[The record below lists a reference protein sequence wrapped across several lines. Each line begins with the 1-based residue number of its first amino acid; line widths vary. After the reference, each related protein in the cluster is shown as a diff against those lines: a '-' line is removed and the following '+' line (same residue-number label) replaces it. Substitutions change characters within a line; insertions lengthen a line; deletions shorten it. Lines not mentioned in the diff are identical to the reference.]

1 MIIDLETQVW
11 TNPAQLGA
19 ESTDWRLRE
28 DVETWASI
36 DASPAVHE
44 AAMSCVDVAVVLGF
58 RSVHLDAHITSESV
72 AAFVG
77 RQPNRRI
84 GFAGIDPMCDGALD
98 EVDKGLA
105 LGLCGVVIAP
115 AAQNFHPTHSR
126 AMRVYERCQSLGIP
140 VLVRTQRRPTAS
152 TNMAYGRPLLFDE
165 VARAF
170 PNLKLVIGG
179 LGYPWTDELFILVG
193 KHRNVFTD
201 LAGQVSRPWQLYHS
215 LVGAFEHRV
224 MEKILFASGFP
235 FDTPER
241 AISRIYSLNSY
252 SHGTDLPSIPRQH
265 LRGIVERDV
274 FHCLGIERPGG
285 ASLTGGM
292 SLATEAVEVMEE
304 DDDLDAQITT
314 LTGMLRESV
323 EPNPRW
329 NS

>member
-11 TNPAQLGA
+11 NNPAQLGA
-19 ESTDWRLRE
+19 ESTEWRLRE
-28 DVETWASI
+28 ETETWTAL
-36 DASPAVHE
+36 DASPAAHE
-44 AAMSCVDVAVVLGF
+44 AAMSCVDVSVVLGF
-58 RSVHLDAHITSESV
+58 RSLHLDAHITSESV

-77 RQPNRRI
+77 RQRNRRI
-84 GFAGIDPMCDGALD
+84 GFAGVDPMSDGALD
-98 EVDKGLA
+98 DIARGLSLGLA
-105 LGLCGVVIAP
+105 GIVIAP

-126 AMRVYERCQSLGIP
+126 AMRVYERCQDLGIP
-140 VLVRTQRRPTAS
+140 ILVRPQRRPTSS

-170 PNLKLVIGG
+170 PNLRLVMGG
-179 LGYPWTDELFILVG
+179 LGYPWTDELFILIG
-193 KHRNVFTD
+193 KHRHLYTD
-201 LAGQVSRPWQLYHS
+201 LAGQVSRPWQLYHA

-265 LRGIVERDV
+265 LRGIVERDA
-274 FHCLGIERPGG
+274 FDCLGIERPGG
-285 ASLTGGM
+285 ASLTGAL
-292 SLATEAVEVMEE
+292 SLPPERVEAIEE

-314 LTGMLRESV
+314 LTGLLREGAD
-323 EPNPRW
+323 PNPRW
-329 NS
+329 NG

>member
-11 TNPAQLGA
+11 NNPAQLGA

-28 DVETWASI
+28 ETEAWTAL
-36 DASPAVHE
+36 DASPAAHE
-44 AAMSCVDVAVVLGF
+44 AAMSCVDVSVVLGF
-58 RSVHLDAHITSESV
+58 RSLHLDAHISSESV

-77 RQPNRRI
+77 RQPNRRV
-84 GFAGIDPMCDGALD
+84 GFAGVDPMSDGALD
-98 EVDKGLA
+98 DIEMGLS
-105 LGLCGVVIAP
+105 LGLSGIVIAP

-126 AMRVYERCQSLGIP
+126 AMRVYERCQDLGIP

-165 VARAF
+165 VARSF
-170 PNLKLVIGG
+170 PRLRLVIGG
-179 LGYPWTDELFILVG
+179 LGYPWTDELFILIG
-193 KHRNVFTD
+193 KHRNVYTD
-201 LAGQVSRPWQLYHS
+201 LAGQVSRPWQLYHA

-252 SHGTDLPSIPRQH
+252 SHGTELPSIPRQH
-265 LRGIVERDV
+265 LKGIVERDA

-285 ASLTGGM
+285 ASLTGG
-292 SLATEAVEVMEE
+292 LPRATERVETVEE

-314 LTGMLRESV
+314 LTGMLRDGIESGL
-323 EPNPRW
+323 RRRD
-329 NS
+329 